1 MSEKVF
7 VSEENEDVW
16 KEWFKEAR
24 KQTLETL
31 PEFIR
36 HMMEDYRFDY
46 GTAVHA
52 IAACSVGAAWAGAE
66 AEGITG
72 FQAGCVMWDFVRYW
86 NHSTNKCGMK
96 LVDYDKMLYPQY
108 EETYEKVLSK
118 DTWEAIQNRAKEL
131 LNETLKGILCGDG
144 TREHPIDKHEIHPDV
159 IDHWKSIVDGKVPF
173 GYTVSENLW

>member
-36 HMMEDYRFDY
+36 HVMEDYRFDY

-96 LVDYDKMLYPQY
+96 LIDYDKMLYPQY
-108 EETYEKVLSK
+108 EEKYEKVLSK
-118 DTWEAIQNRAKEL
+118 DTWETIQNRAKEL
-131 LNETLKGILCGDG
+131 LAELEGNSGNNA
-144 TREHPIDKHEIHPDV
+144 PVHPDV
-159 IDHWKSIVDGKVPF
+159 IAHWKSIVDGKVPF